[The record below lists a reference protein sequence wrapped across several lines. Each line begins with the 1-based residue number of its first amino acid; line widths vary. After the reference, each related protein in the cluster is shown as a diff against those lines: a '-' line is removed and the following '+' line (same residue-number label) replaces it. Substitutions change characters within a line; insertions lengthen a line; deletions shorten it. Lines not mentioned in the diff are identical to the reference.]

1 LLNTLHDHA
10 NLNVAYNSSERE
22 DEHASICKKGTR
34 KEVLRTVE
42 NWAQEKDGP
51 PVCWLYGPAGA
62 GKSTIAHAIAER
74 YDERKKLAF
83 SYFFSRRN
91 RGRNDMT
98 KFVPTFAYQLA
109 RVLPSV
115 QPSMQDALTKD
126 PAIFRRRRKDQ
137 FTNLI
142 INPVSTTKPESPMII
157 VIDGLDE
164 YDQDGGKF
172 LLKDLIQLLVN
183 GVFNLPFRLLFTSRP
198 EKYIQAI
205 FDQLSTPPR
214 RVALQ
219 DFPARDDVLN
229 YLRSELSG
237 VRERRDLPRDWPV
250 QKDLQRLAEA
260 SEGIFYYASTV
271 VKFVDDEHDD
281 PQRKLPIAMRAHTGL
296 DSLFEQVLGDAKRCH
311 RFCDVLGAAVFL
323 RDNARIRI
331 LPDLLLVDSAND
343 VRVALRGCSSILR
356 VPDSDDDYI
365 RPYHAS
371 LLDFLQNPGRWKDV
385 FYDPAECNTTILR
398 HCIQMII
405 AGSGSDG
412 ESLHYAYRNWSHHTH
427 MALSYAADVSY
438 IKSKI
443 GPMMRDLSM
452 DAFRWFKNWMLGLE
466 GIDYVERVHD
476 DLRSAIACAVVRE
489 PIFRFITSNRLTCI
503 FNEETINSTGISRT
517 SIQGH

>member
-1 LLNTLHDHA
+1 MRDHA
-10 NLNVAYNSSERE
+10 NLNVAYDSSERE
-22 DEHASICKKGTR
+22 DEGLSICKENTR
-34 KEVLRTVE
+34 KEVLRAVE
-42 NWAQEKDGP
+42 NWAQETDGP

-62 GKSTIAHAIAER
+62 GKSTIAHTIAKQ
-74 YDERKKLAF
+74 YDDRKELAF

-91 RGRNDMT
+91 RGRDDMT
-98 KFVPTFAYQLA
+98 KFVPSCAFQLA

-115 QPSMQDALTKD
+115 RQPMQDALTDD
-126 PAIFRRRRKDQ
+126 PAIFSRLRQTQ

-142 INPVSTTKPESPMII
+142 IQPVLSTTKPESPMII

-205 FDQLSTPPR
+205 FNQLWIPPY

-219 DFPARDDVLN
+219 DFPACDDVLN
-229 YLRSELSG
+229 YLRSELLG

-250 QKDLQRLAEA
+250 EKDLRRLASA

-271 VKFVDDEHDD
+271 VKFIDDEYGD
-281 PQRKLPIAMRAHTGL
+281 PRQKLQIAMRAHTGL
-296 DSLFEQVLGDAKRCH
+296 DSLFEQVLCDARRYP
-311 RFCDVLGAAVFL
+311 RFSDVLGATVFL
-323 RDNARIRI
+323 RANATISV
-331 LPDLLLVDSAND
+331 LPHLLLVDSVDD
-343 VRVALRGCSSILR
+343 VRVALRGCLSILR
-356 VPDSDDDYI
+356 VPDRDKRYI

-385 FYDPAECNTTILR
+385 FYDPAECNATILH
-398 HCIQMII
+398 HCIQLII
-405 AGSGSDG
+405 TGSESDG
-412 ESLHYAYRNWSHHTH
+412 KSLRYAYRNWSHHIH
-427 MALSYAADVSY
+427 MALSYAADVGY

-452 DAFRWFKNWMLGLE
+452 DAFLWFKNWMLGLE
-466 GIDYVERVHD
+466 DRNCVERVRE
-476 DLRSAIACAVVRE
+476 DLRSAITCAVVGE
-489 PIFRFITSNRLTCI
+489 PIFRFITSNKLMCM

-517 SIQGH
+517 STQGH